1 MQKLTLA
8 LVGAVSL
15 FAVPAFAQS
24 NSSSNNSS
32 SNSSS
37 SHTMSPADMQKVQ
50 QKITQDLKSDGYSDV
65 QVIPNSFLVH
75 ATNKRSEPVVMI
87 INPDSVFAVTKL
99 PGQANNS
106 GNSNASPNGSTTN
119 QSGLGNSTTT
129 KQ

>member
-1 MQKLTLA
+1 MQKFTLA
-8 LVGAVSL
+8 LVGAASL
-15 FAVPAFAQS
+15 FVVPAFAQS
-24 NSSSNNSS
+24 NSSSNNNNKP

-37 SHTMSPADMQKVQ
+37 SHNMSQADMQKVQ

-75 ATNKRSEPVVMI
+75 ATNKRNEPVVMI

-99 PGQANNS
+99 PGQADNS
-106 GNSNASPNGSTTN
+106 GSPNGSTTN
-119 QSGLGNSTTT
+119 PSGLGNSTTT